1 MSSTATDGPPSE
13 VGGTSLFPY
22 FLILFGMSAGLASVM
37 TLLAEF
43 RNQLG
48 FSQFGIGLG
57 IASGFVAAFVAS
69 VALAPQADRGRAPL
83 MLRSGLLLGIAGLLV
98 VALTNDL
105 WHFVVG
111 RALFGL
117 AFGIAHPAARRTVIV
132 ADPENL
138 GRNVGRLGAFDVA
151 GFVVGPSV
159 AALLHALGGFRL
171 PFWVMA
177 VLLTLLIPTCWQ
189 ARPDTAAKDMERRRP
204 TDLFRNRRLI
214 GAFFVVASYFVFIG
228 AFESIW
234 VLEMDHRGAEQWQI
248 GVAVT
253 VAAAPMAILAPWGGV
268 LAQRYGARRWALGVL
283 TTCALFSA
291 SFGLVEGLVAL
302 VVLTIVCS
310 CAEGIGFP
318 STPML
323 VSAAVP
329 EDRQAAAQ
337 GLASAVEVGTAAV
350 TSVGGAVIYESSG
363 DTVAWAVTAVV
374 MGVLLVVGWVLT
386 RPPDRQP
393 VRPGVP
399 FGLARRLFE

>member
-1 MSSTATDGPPSE
+1 VNTTPEQAAGP
-13 VGGTSLFPY
+13 SLVPY
-22 FLILFGMSAGLASVM
+22 YLILFGMSAGLASVM

-43 RNQLG
+43 RNKLG

-57 IASGFVAAFVAS
+57 IAVGFVAAFVAS

-98 VALTNDL
+98 VAMANDL

-138 GRNVGRLGAFDVA
+138 GRNMGRLGAFDVA
-151 GFVVGPSV
+151 GFVVGPTV
-159 AALLHALGGFRL
+159 AALLHALGGFRT
-171 PFWVMA
+171 PFWAMA
-177 VLLTLLIPTCWQ
+177 GLLALLVPTAWR
-189 ARPDTAAKDMERRRP
+189 ARPDTAARDIERRRP
-204 TDLFRNRRLI
+204 TDLFRNRRLV

-234 VLEMDHRGAEQWQI
+234 VLEMDQRGAEQWQI

-253 VAAAPMAILAPWGGV
+253 VVALPIAVLSPWGGV
-268 LAQRYGARRWALGVL
+268 LAQRYGARRWAISVL
-283 TTCALFSA
+283 TACALFSA

-302 VVLTIVCS
+302 VALTAACS

-350 TSVGGAVIYESSG
+350 ASLGLAAIYDTSG
-363 DTVAWAVTAVV
+363 DTVAWAVTAGTMV
-374 MGVLLVVGWVLT
+374 VLLVVGWVLT

-399 FGLARRLFE
+399 SEPTRRMFE

>member
-1 MSSTATDGPPSE
+1 MNTTPEQTVRPSL
-13 VGGTSLFPY
+13 VPY
-22 FLILFGMSAGLASVM
+22 YLILFGMSAGLSSVM

-43 RNQLG
+43 RNKLG

-57 IASGFVAAFVAS
+57 IAVGFVAAFVAS
-69 VALAPQADRGRAPL
+69 VALAPQADRGQAPL

-98 VALTNDL
+98 MAMSNDL
-105 WHFVVG
+105 WHFVLG

-132 ADPENL
+132 ADSENL
-138 GRNVGRLGAFDVA
+138 GRNLGRLGAFDVA
-151 GFVVGPSV
+151 GFVVGPTV
-159 AALLHALGGFRL
+159 AALLHALGGFRT
-171 PFWVMA
+171 PFWTMA
-177 VLLTLLIPTCWQ
+177 ALLVLLMPTAWR
-189 ARPDTAAKDMERRRP
+189 ARPDTAARDIERRRP
-204 TDLFRNRRLI
+204 TDLFRNRRLV
-214 GAFFVVASYFVFIG
+214 GAFFLVASYFVFIG

-234 VLEMDHRGAEQWQI
+234 VLEMDYRGAKQWQI

-253 VAAAPMAILAPWGGV
+253 VAALPIAVLSPWGGV
-268 LAQRYGARRWALGVL
+268 LAQRYGARRWAVGVL
-283 TTCALFSA
+283 TICAVFSA
-291 SFGLVEGLVAL
+291 SFGLVEGLVSLVAL
-302 VVLTIVCS
+302 TAACS

-329 EDRQAAAQ
+329 EERQAAAQ

-350 TSVGGAVIYESSG
+350 ASLGLAAIYDASG
-363 DTVAWAVTAVV
+363 DTLAWAVTAVT
-374 MGVLLVVGWVLT
+374 MAVLLVIGWVLT

-399 FGLARRLFE
+399 SEPIRRMFE

>member
-1 MSSTATDGPPSE
+1 MNVTPEQAAGP
-13 VGGTSLFPY
+13 SLVPY
-22 FLILFGMSAGLASVM
+22 YLILFGMSAGLASVM

-43 RNQLG
+43 RNKLG

-57 IASGFVAAFVAS
+57 VAVGFVAAFVAS
-69 VALAPQADRGRAPL
+69 VVFAPQADRGRAPL

-98 VALTNDL
+98 VAMANDL

-138 GRNVGRLGAFDVA
+138 GRNMGRLGAFDVA
-151 GFVVGPSV
+151 GFVVGPTV
-159 AALLHALGGFRL
+159 AALLHALGGFRT
-171 PFWVMA
+171 PFWTMA
-177 VLLTLLIPTCWQ
+177 ALLALLVPTAWR
-189 ARPDTAAKDMERRRP
+189 ARPDTAARDIERRRP
-204 TDLFRNRRLI
+204 TDLFRNRRLV

-248 GVAVT
+248 GAAVT
-253 VAAAPMAILAPWGGV
+253 VVALPIAVLSPWGGV
-268 LAQRYGARRWALGVL
+268 LAQRYGARRWAMGVL
-283 TTCALFSA
+283 TTCAVFSA

-302 VVLTIVCS
+302 VALTAACS

-350 TSVGGAVIYESSG
+350 ASLGLAAIYDTSG
-363 DTVAWAVTAVV
+363 DTVAWAVTAVT
-374 MGVLLVVGWVLT
+374 MAVLLVVGWVLT

-399 FGLARRLFE
+399 SEPIRRMFE

>member
-1 MSSTATDGPPSE
+1 VNTTPEQTVRPSL
-13 VGGTSLFPY
+13 VPY
-22 FLILFGMSAGLASVM
+22 YLILFGMAAGLSSVM

-43 RNQLG
+43 RNKLG

-57 IASGFVAAFVAS
+57 IAVGFVAAFVAS
-69 VALAPQADRGRAPL
+69 VALAPQADRGQAPL

-98 VALTNDL
+98 VAMSNDL
-105 WHFVVG
+105 WHFLVG

-138 GRNVGRLGAFDVA
+138 GRNLGRLGAFDVA
-151 GFVVGPSV
+151 GFVVGPTV
-159 AALLHALGGFRL
+159 AALLHALGGFRT
-171 PFWVMA
+171 PFWTMA
-177 VLLTLLIPTCWQ
+177 ALLVLLMPTAWR
-189 ARPDTAAKDMERRRP
+189 ARPDTAARDIERRRP
-204 TDLFRNRRLI
+204 TDLFRNRRLV
-214 GAFFVVASYFVFIG
+214 GAFFLVASYFVFIG

-234 VLEMDHRGAEQWQI
+234 VLEMDYRGAKQWQI

-253 VAAAPMAILAPWGGV
+253 VAALPIAVLSPWGGV
-268 LAQRYGARRWALGVL
+268 LAQRYGARRWAVGVL
-283 TTCALFSA
+283 TICAVFSA
-291 SFGLVEGLVAL
+291 SFGLVEGLVSLVAL
-302 VVLTIVCS
+302 TAACS

-329 EDRQAAAQ
+329 EERQAAAQ

-350 TSVGGAVIYESSG
+350 ASLGLAAIYDASG
-363 DTVAWAVTAVV
+363 DTLAWAVTAVT
-374 MGVLLVVGWVLT
+374 MAVLLVIGWVLT

-399 FGLARRLFE
+399 SEPIRRMFE

>member
-1 MSSTATDGPPSE
+1 MNVTPEQAAGP
-13 VGGTSLFPY
+13 SLVPY
-22 FLILFGMSAGLASVM
+22 YLILFGMSAGLASVM

-43 RNQLG
+43 RNKLG

-57 IASGFVAAFVAS
+57 IAVGFVAAFVAS

-98 VALTNDL
+98 VAMANDL

-138 GRNVGRLGAFDVA
+138 GRNMGRLGAFDVA
-151 GFVVGPSV
+151 GFVVGPTV
-159 AALLHALGGFRL
+159 AALLHALGGFRT
-171 PFWVMA
+171 PFWTMA
-177 VLLTLLIPTCWQ
+177 ALLALLVPTAWR
-189 ARPDTAAKDMERRRP
+189 ARPDTAARDIERRRP
-204 TDLFRNRRLI
+204 TDLFRNRRLV

-248 GVAVT
+248 GAAVT
-253 VAAAPMAILAPWGGV
+253 VVALPIAVLSPWGGV
-268 LAQRYGARRWALGVL
+268 LAQRYGARRWAMGVL
-283 TTCALFSA
+283 TTCAVFSA
-291 SFGLVEGLVAL
+291 SFGLVDGLVAL
-302 VVLTIVCS
+302 VALTAACS

-350 TSVGGAVIYESSG
+350 ASLGLAAIYDTSG
-363 DTVAWAVTAVV
+363 DTVAWAVTAAT
-374 MGVLLVVGWVLT
+374 MAVLLAVGWVLT

-399 FGLARRLFE
+399 SEPIRRMFE

>member
-1 MSSTATDGPPSE
+1 M
-13 VGGTSLFPY
+13 
-22 FLILFGMSAGLASVM
+22 
-37 TLLAEF
+37 
-43 RNQLG
+43 
-48 FSQFGIGLG
+48 
-57 IASGFVAAFVAS
+57 
-69 VALAPQADRGRAPL
+69 
-83 MLRSGLLLGIAGLLV
+83 
-98 VALTNDL
+98 
-105 WHFVVG
+105 
-111 RALFGL
+111 
-117 AFGIAHPAARRTVIV
+117 
-132 ADPENL
+132 
-138 GRNVGRLGAFDVA
+138 
-151 GFVVGPSV
+151 
-159 AALLHALGGFRL
+159 AALLALL
-171 PFWVMA
+171 V
-177 VLLTLLIPTCWQ
+177 PTAWR
-189 ARPDTAAKDMERRRP
+189 ARSDTAARDTERRRP
-204 TDLFRNRRLI
+204 TDLFRNRRLV

-253 VAAAPMAILAPWGGV
+253 VVALPIAVLSPWGGV

-283 TTCALFSA
+283 TTCAVFSA

-302 VVLTIVCS
+302 VALTAACS

-350 TSVGGAVIYESSG
+350 ASLGLAAIYDTSG
-363 DTVAWAVTAVV
+363 DTVAWAVTAVT
-374 MGVLLVVGWVLT
+374 MAVLLAVGWVLT

-399 FGLARRLFE
+399 SEPIGRMFE

>member
-1 MSSTATDGPPSE
+1 MNVTPGQAAGP
-13 VGGTSLFPY
+13 SLVPY
-22 FLILFGMSAGLASVM
+22 YLILFGMSAGLASVM

-43 RNQLG
+43 RNKLG

-57 IASGFVAAFVAS
+57 IAVGFVAAFVAS

-98 VALTNDL
+98 VAMANDL

-138 GRNVGRLGAFDVA
+138 GRNMGRLGAFDVA
-151 GFVVGPSV
+151 GFVVGPTV
-159 AALLHALGGFRL
+159 AALLHALGGFRT
-171 PFWVMA
+171 PFWTMA
-177 VLLTLLIPTCWQ
+177 ALLALLVPTAWR
-189 ARPDTAAKDMERRRP
+189 ARPDTAARDIERRRP
-204 TDLFRNRRLI
+204 TDLFRNRRLV

-248 GVAVT
+248 GAAVT
-253 VAAAPMAILAPWGGV
+253 VVALPIAVLSPWGGV

-283 TTCALFSA
+283 TTCAVFSA
-291 SFGLVEGLVAL
+291 SFGLVDGLVAL
-302 VVLTIVCS
+302 VALTAACS

-350 TSVGGAVIYESSG
+350 ASLGLAAIYDTSG
-363 DTVAWAVTAVV
+363 DTVAWAVTAVT
-374 MGVLLVVGWVLT
+374 MAVLLVVGWVLT

-399 FGLARRLFE
+399 SEPTRRMFE

>member
-1 MSSTATDGPPSE
+1 MDTTPEQAAGP
-13 VGGTSLFPY
+13 SLMPY
-22 FLILFGMSAGLASVM
+22 YLILFGMSAGLASVM

-57 IASGFVAAFVAS
+57 VATGFVAAFVAS
-69 VALAPQADRGRAPL
+69 IVFAPQADRGRAPL

-98 VALTNDL
+98 VAMTNDL

-138 GRNVGRLGAFDVA
+138 GRNMGRLGAFDVA
-151 GFVVGPSV
+151 GFVVGPTV
-159 AALLHALGGFRL
+159 AALLHALGGFRT
-171 PFWVMA
+171 PFWTMA
-177 VLLTLLIPTCWQ
+177 ALLALLVPTAWR
-189 ARPDTAAKDMERRRP
+189 ARPDTAARDIERRRP
-204 TDLFRNRRLI
+204 TDLFRNRRLV

-248 GVAVT
+248 GAAVT
-253 VAAAPMAILAPWGGV
+253 VVALPIAVLSPWGGV

-283 TTCALFSA
+283 TTCAVFSA
-291 SFGLVEGLVAL
+291 SFGLVDGLVAL
-302 VVLTIVCS
+302 VALTAACS

-350 TSVGGAVIYESSG
+350 ASLGLAAIYDTSG
-363 DTVAWAVTAVV
+363 DTVAWAVTAVT
-374 MGVLLVVGWVLT
+374 MAVLLAVGWVLT

-399 FGLARRLFE
+399 SEPIRRMFE

>member
-1 MSSTATDGPPSE
+1 MDTTPEQAAGP
-13 VGGTSLFPY
+13 SLVPY
-22 FLILFGMSAGLASVM
+22 YLILFGMSAGLASVM

-43 RNQLG
+43 RNKLG

-57 IASGFVAAFVAS
+57 IAVGFVAAFVAS
-69 VALAPQADRGRAPL
+69 VVFAPQADRGRAPL

-98 VALTNDL
+98 VAMANDL

-138 GRNVGRLGAFDVA
+138 GRNMGRLGAFDVA
-151 GFVVGPSV
+151 GFVVGPTV
-159 AALLHALGGFRL
+159 AALLHALGGFRT
-171 PFWVMA
+171 PFWTMA
-177 VLLTLLIPTCWQ
+177 ALLALLVPTAWR
-189 ARPDTAAKDMERRRP
+189 ARPDTAARDIERRRP
-204 TDLFRNRRLI
+204 TDLFRNRRLV

-248 GVAVT
+248 GAAVT
-253 VAAAPMAILAPWGGV
+253 VVALPIAVLSPWGGV
-268 LAQRYGARRWALGVL
+268 LAQRFGARRWALGVL
-283 TTCALFSA
+283 TTCAVFSA

-302 VVLTIVCS
+302 VALTAACS

-318 STPML
+318 SAPML

-350 TSVGGAVIYESSG
+350 ASLGFAAIYDTSG
-363 DTVAWAVTAVV
+363 DTVAWAVTAVT
-374 MGVLLVVGWVLT
+374 MAVLLAVGWVLT

-399 FGLARRLFE
+399 SEPIRRMFE

>member
-1 MSSTATDGPPSE
+1 MNTTPEQAAGP
-13 VGGTSLFPY
+13 SLVPY
-22 FLILFGMSAGLASVM
+22 YLILFGMSAGLASVM

-43 RNQLG
+43 RNKLG

-57 IASGFVAAFVAS
+57 IAVGFVAAFVAS

-98 VALTNDL
+98 VAMANDL

-138 GRNVGRLGAFDVA
+138 GRNMGRLGAFDVA
-151 GFVVGPSV
+151 GFVVGPTV
-159 AALLHALGGFRL
+159 AALLHALGGFRT
-171 PFWVMA
+171 PFWTMA
-177 VLLTLLIPTCWQ
+177 ALLALLVPTAWR
-189 ARPDTAAKDMERRRP
+189 ARPDTAARDIERRRP
-204 TDLFRNRRLI
+204 TDLFRNRRLV

-248 GVAVT
+248 GAAVT
-253 VAAAPMAILAPWGGV
+253 VVALPIAVLSPWGGV
-268 LAQRYGARRWALGVL
+268 LAQRYGARRWAMGVL
-283 TTCALFSA
+283 TTCAVFSA

-302 VVLTIVCS
+302 VALTAACS

-350 TSVGGAVIYESSG
+350 ASLGLAAIYDTSG
-363 DTVAWAVTAVV
+363 DTVAWAVTAGTMV
-374 MGVLLVVGWVLT
+374 VLLVVGWVLT

-399 FGLARRLFE
+399 SEPIRRMFE

>member
-1 MSSTATDGPPSE
+1 M
-13 VGGTSLFPY
+13 VPY
-22 FLILFGMSAGLASVM
+22 YLILFGMSAGLASVM

-43 RNQLG
+43 RNKLG

-57 IASGFVAAFVAS
+57 IAVGFVAAFVAS

-98 VALTNDL
+98 VAMANDL

-138 GRNVGRLGAFDVA
+138 GRNMGRLGAFDVA
-151 GFVVGPSV
+151 GFVVGPTV
-159 AALLHALGGFRL
+159 AALLHALGGFRT
-171 PFWVMA
+171 PFWTMA
-177 VLLTLLIPTCWQ
+177 ALLALLVPTAWR
-189 ARPDTAAKDMERRRP
+189 ARPDTAARDIERRRP
-204 TDLFRNRRLI
+204 PALLRNRRLV
-214 GAFFVVASYFVFIG
+214 GAFVVVASYFVLLG
-228 AFESIW
+228 ASESIW

-248 GVAVT
+248 GAAVT
-253 VAAAPMAILAPWGGV
+253 VVALPIAVLSPWGGV
-268 LAQRYGARRWALGVL
+268 LAQRYGARRWAMGVL
-283 TTCALFSA
+283 TTCTVFSA

-302 VVLTIVCS
+302 VALTAACS

-350 TSVGGAVIYESSG
+350 ASLGLAAIYDTSG
-363 DTVAWAVTAVV
+363 DTVAWAVTAGTMV
-374 MGVLLVVGWVLT
+374 VLLVVGWVLP

-393 VRPGVP
+393 VRPGIP
-399 FGLARRLFE
+399 SEPSTRRFE

>member
-1 MSSTATDGPPSE
+1 MDTTPEQAAGP
-13 VGGTSLFPY
+13 SLMPY
-22 FLILFGMSAGLASVM
+22 YLILFGMSAGLASVM

-43 RNQLG
+43 RNKLG

-57 IASGFVAAFVAS
+57 VATGFVAAFVAS
-69 VALAPQADRGRAPL
+69 IVFAPQADRGRAPL

-98 VALTNDL
+98 VAMANDL

-138 GRNVGRLGAFDVA
+138 GRNMGRLGAFDVA
-151 GFVVGPSV
+151 GFVVGPTV
-159 AALLHALGGFRL
+159 AALLHALGGFRT
-171 PFWVMA
+171 PFWTMA
-177 VLLTLLIPTCWQ
+177 ALLALLVPTAWR
-189 ARPDTAAKDMERRRP
+189 ARPDTAARDIERRRP
-204 TDLFRNRRLI
+204 TDLFRNRRLV

-234 VLEMDHRGAEQWQI
+234 VLEMDQRGAEQWQI

-253 VAAAPMAILAPWGGV
+253 VVALPIAVLSPWGGV

-283 TTCALFSA
+283 TTCAVFSA

-302 VVLTIVCS
+302 VALTAACS

-350 TSVGGAVIYESSG
+350 ASLGLAAIYDTSG
-363 DTVAWAVTAVV
+363 DTVAWAVTAVT
-374 MGVLLVVGWVLT
+374 MAVLLVVGWMLT

-399 FGLARRLFE
+399 SEPIRRMFE

>member
-1 MSSTATDGPPSE
+1 MTTTPEQAAGP
-13 VGGTSLFPY
+13 SLVPY
-22 FLILFGMSAGLASVM
+22 YLILFGMSAGLASVM

-43 RNQLG
+43 RNKLG

-57 IASGFVAAFVAS
+57 VAVGFVAAFVAS

-98 VALTNDL
+98 VAMANDL

-138 GRNVGRLGAFDVA
+138 GRNMGRLGAFDVA
-151 GFVVGPSV
+151 GFVVGPTV
-159 AALLHALGGFRL
+159 AALLHALGGFRT
-171 PFWVMA
+171 PFWAMA
-177 VLLTLLIPTCWQ
+177 GLLALLVPTAWR
-189 ARPDTAAKDMERRRP
+189 ARPDTAAQDIERRRP
-204 TDLFRNRRLI
+204 TDLFRNRRLV

-234 VLEMDHRGAEQWQI
+234 VLEMDQRGAEQWQI

-253 VAAAPMAILAPWGGV
+253 VVALPIAVLSPWGGV
-268 LAQRYGARRWALGVL
+268 LAQRYGARRWAIGVL
-283 TTCALFSA
+283 TTCAVFSA

-302 VVLTIVCS
+302 VALTAACS

-350 TSVGGAVIYESSG
+350 ASLGLAAIYDTSG
-363 DTVAWAVTAVV
+363 DTVAWAVTAVT
-374 MGVLLVVGWVLT
+374 MAVLLVVGWVLT

-399 FGLARRLFE
+399 SEPIRRMFE

>member
-1 MSSTATDGPPSE
+1 MNVTPEQAAGP
-13 VGGTSLFPY
+13 SLVPY
-22 FLILFGMSAGLASVM
+22 YLILFGMSAGLASVM

-43 RNQLG
+43 RNKLG

-57 IASGFVAAFVAS
+57 VAVGFVAAFVAS
-69 VALAPQADRGRAPL
+69 VVFAPQADRGRAPL

-98 VALTNDL
+98 VAMANDL

-138 GRNVGRLGAFDVA
+138 GRNMGRLGAFDVA
-151 GFVVGPSV
+151 GFVVGPTV
-159 AALLHALGGFRL
+159 AALLHALGGFRT
-171 PFWVMA
+171 PFWTMA
-177 VLLTLLIPTCWQ
+177 ALLALLVPTAWR
-189 ARPDTAAKDMERRRP
+189 ARPDTAARDIERRRP
-204 TDLFRNRRLI
+204 TDLFRNRRLV

-248 GVAVT
+248 GAAVT
-253 VAAAPMAILAPWGGV
+253 VVALPIAVLSPWGGV
-268 LAQRYGARRWALGVL
+268 LAQRYGARRWAIGVL
-283 TTCALFSA
+283 TTCAVFSA

-302 VVLTIVCS
+302 VALTAACS

-318 STPML
+318 SAPML

-350 TSVGGAVIYESSG
+350 ASLGLAAIYDTSG
-363 DTVAWAVTAVV
+363 DTVAWAVTAVT
-374 MGVLLVVGWVLT
+374 MAVLLVVGWMLT

-399 FGLARRLFE
+399 SEPIRRMFE

>member
-1 MSSTATDGPPSE
+1 MNTTPEQAAGP
-13 VGGTSLFPY
+13 SLVPY
-22 FLILFGMSAGLASVM
+22 YLILFGMSAGLASVM

-43 RNQLG
+43 RNKLG

-57 IASGFVAAFVAS
+57 IAVGFVAAFVAS

-98 VALTNDL
+98 VAMANDL

-138 GRNVGRLGAFDVA
+138 GRNMGRLGAFDVA
-151 GFVVGPSV
+151 GFVVGPTV
-159 AALLHALGGFRL
+159 AALLHALGGFRT
-171 PFWVMA
+171 PFWTMA
-177 VLLTLLIPTCWQ
+177 ALLALLVPTAWR
-189 ARPDTAAKDMERRRP
+189 ARPDTAARDIERRRP
-204 TDLFRNRRLI
+204 TDLFRNRRLV

-253 VAAAPMAILAPWGGV
+253 VVALPIAVLSPWGGV
-268 LAQRYGARRWALGVL
+268 LAQRYGARRWAISVL
-283 TTCALFSA
+283 TACALFSA

-302 VVLTIVCS
+302 VALTAACS

-350 TSVGGAVIYESSG
+350 ASLGLAAIYDTSG
-363 DTVAWAVTAVV
+363 DTVAWAVTAVT
-374 MGVLLVVGWVLT
+374 MAVLLVVGWVLT

-399 FGLARRLFE
+399 SEPIRRMFE

>member
-1 MSSTATDGPPSE
+1 MDTTPEQAAGP
-13 VGGTSLFPY
+13 SLMPY
-22 FLILFGMSAGLASVM
+22 YLILFGMSAGLASVM

-43 RNQLG
+43 RNRLG

-57 IASGFVAAFVAS
+57 VATGFVAAFVAS
-69 VALAPQADRGRAPL
+69 IVFAPQADRGRAPL

-98 VALTNDL
+98 VAMANDL

-138 GRNVGRLGAFDVA
+138 GRNMGRLGAFDVA
-151 GFVVGPSV
+151 GFVVGPTV
-159 AALLHALGGFRL
+159 AALLHDLGGFRT
-171 PFWVMA
+171 PFWAMA
-177 VLLTLLIPTCWQ
+177 GLLALLVPTAWR
-189 ARPDTAAKDMERRRP
+189 ARPDTAAQDIKRRRP
-204 TDLFRNRRLI
+204 TDLFRNRRLV

-253 VAAAPMAILAPWGGV
+253 VVALPIAVLSPWGGV
-268 LAQRYGARRWALGVL
+268 LAQRYGARRWAMGVL
-283 TTCALFSA
+283 TTCTVFSA

-302 VVLTIVCS
+302 VALTAACS

-350 TSVGGAVIYESSG
+350 ASLGLAAIYDTSG
-363 DTVAWAVTAVV
+363 DTVAWAVTAVT
-374 MGVLLVVGWVLT
+374 MAVLLVVGWVLT

-393 VRPGVP
+393 VRPGIP
-399 FGLARRLFE
+399 SEPIRRMFE

>member
-1 MSSTATDGPPSE
+1 MNTTPEQAAGP
-13 VGGTSLFPY
+13 SLVPY
-22 FLILFGMSAGLASVM
+22 YLILFGMSAGLASVM

-43 RNQLG
+43 RNKLG

-57 IASGFVAAFVAS
+57 IAVGFVAAFVAS

-98 VALTNDL
+98 VAMANDL

-138 GRNVGRLGAFDVA
+138 GRNMGRLGAFDVA
-151 GFVVGPSV
+151 GFVVGPTV
-159 AALLHALGGFRL
+159 AALLHALGGFRT
-171 PFWVMA
+171 PFWTMA
-177 VLLTLLIPTCWQ
+177 ALLALLVPTAWR
-189 ARPDTAAKDMERRRP
+189 ARPDTAAQDIERRRP
-204 TDLFRNRRLI
+204 TDLFRNRRLV

-234 VLEMDHRGAEQWQI
+234 VLEMDQRGAEQWQI

-253 VAAAPMAILAPWGGV
+253 VGALPIAVLSPWGGV
-268 LAQRYGARRWALGVL
+268 LAQRYGARRWAISVL
-283 TTCALFSA
+283 TACALFSA

-302 VVLTIVCS
+302 VALTAACS

-329 EDRQAAAQ
+329 NERQAAAQ

-350 TSVGGAVIYESSG
+350 ASLGLAAIYDTSG
-363 DTVAWAVTAVV
+363 DTVAWAVTAGTMV
-374 MGVLLVVGWVLT
+374 VLLVVGWVLT

-399 FGLARRLFE
+399 SEPIRRMFE

>member
-1 MSSTATDGPPSE
+1 MNTTPEQAAGP
-13 VGGTSLFPY
+13 SLVPY
-22 FLILFGMSAGLASVM
+22 YLILFGMSAGLASVM

-57 IASGFVAAFVAS
+57 VATGFVAAFVAS
-69 VALAPQADRGRAPL
+69 IVFAPQADRGRAPL

-98 VALTNDL
+98 VAMANDL

-138 GRNVGRLGAFDVA
+138 GRNMGRLGAFDVA
-151 GFVVGPSV
+151 GFVVGPTV
-159 AALLHALGGFRL
+159 AALLHALGGFRT
-171 PFWVMA
+171 PFWTMA
-177 VLLTLLIPTCWQ
+177 ALLALLVPTAWR
-189 ARPDTAAKDMERRRP
+189 ARPDTAARDIERRRP
-204 TDLFRNRRLI
+204 TDLFRNRRLV

-248 GVAVT
+248 GAAVT
-253 VAAAPMAILAPWGGV
+253 VVALPIAVLSPWGGV
-268 LAQRYGARRWALGVL
+268 LAQRYGARRWAISVL
-283 TTCALFSA
+283 TACALFSA

-302 VVLTIVCS
+302 VALTAACS

-350 TSVGGAVIYESSG
+350 ASLGLAAIYDTSG
-363 DTVAWAVTAVV
+363 DTVAWAVTAAT
-374 MGVLLVVGWVLT
+374 MAVLLAVGWVLT

-399 FGLARRLFE
+399 SEPIRRMFE